1 VGPVVNGFN
10 GLQDGQILSGKV
22 VIEAVVAGN
31 NIDRV
36 VFQLDGPQSKRYTD
50 RSAPYFF
57 RGDSNGVPNRWNT
70 TRFPDGDYIMT
81 ATATD
86 TAGQSGVLSVHFR
99 IANNAQPQPTST
111 AAPEPTA
118 TTMPALSGPVVTG
131 FNGVQEG
138 QTING
143 TVGIEAVPLTRQ
155 AQMAR
160 EQGYANGTMDPASL
174 VVAVASLFART
185 GNCSGQYQLFDGAR
199 RYDLALA
206 QGGYADL
213 TEMPNSYYAGS
224 ATECTATPQL
234 VAGFQQSA
242 LNANLYPQSA
252 KLWMAPAIAGFPTVP
267 VRILARSAFGDMTLE
282 LVKVT
287 Q

>member
-1 VGPVVNGFN
+1 MTARFWRRLA
-10 GLQDGQILSGKV
+10 GLT
-22 VIEAVVAGN
+22 VAG
-31 NIDRV
+31 
-36 VFQLDGPQSKRYTD
+36 LLAGL
-50 RSAPYFF
+50 APAA
-57 RGDSNGVPNRWNT
+57 
-70 TRFPDGDYIMT
+70 M
-81 ATATD
+81 
-86 TAGQSGVLSVHFR
+86 AGQAQLSYVGYLAGAPVLSLEAT
-99 IANNAQPQPTST
+99 IT
-111 AAPEPTA
+111 APEGAKPGDGAYFISADIA
-118 TTMPALSGPVVTG
+118 TLGNLALLYPFTQTLQANGALAAGKASPSQYQSTMRIFGR
-131 FNGVQEG
+131 QESVIL
-138 QTING
+138 TYAPNG

-174 VVAVASLFART
+174 IVAVASLFART
-185 GNCSGQYQLFDGAR
+185 GSCAGQYQLFDGAR

-213 TEMPNSYYAGS
+213 NGMPNSYYAGP

-252 KLWMAPAIAGFPTVP
+252 KLWMAPAIANFPTVP

-287 Q
+287 R

>member
-1 VGPVVNGFN
+1 MRARFWRRLAGLAAAGLLAGFAPAASASQAQLSYVGY
-10 GLQDGQILSGKV
+10 L
-22 VIEAVVAGN
+22 AG
-31 NIDRV
+31 
-36 VFQLDGPQSKRYTD
+36 
-50 RSAPYFF
+50 AP
-57 RGDSNGVPNRWNT
+57 
-70 TRFPDGDYIMT
+70 
-81 ATATD
+81 
-86 TAGQSGVLSVHFR
+86 VLSLEASITVPEGAKPGDGAYFISADIATLGNLALLYPFTQRLQANGALKGGTASPSQYQSTMR
-99 IANNAQPQPTST
+99 ILNRQESVILTY
-111 AAPEPTA
+111 EP
-118 TTMPALSGPVVTG
+118 
-131 FNGVQEG
+131 
-138 QTING
+138 NG

-174 VVAVASLFART
+174 IVAVASLFART
-185 GNCSGQYQLFDGAR
+185 GSCAGQYQLFDGAR

-224 ATECTATPQL
+224 ATECTATSQL

-252 KLWMAPAIAGFPTVP
+252 RLWMAPAIAGFPTVP

-287 Q
+287 R

>member
-1 VGPVVNGFN
+1 MGLLAGLAPAAAAANQAQLSYVGY
-10 GLQDGQILSGKV
+10 L
-22 VIEAVVAGN
+22 AG
-31 NIDRV
+31 
-36 VFQLDGPQSKRYTD
+36 
-50 RSAPYFF
+50 AP
-57 RGDSNGVPNRWNT
+57 
-70 TRFPDGDYIMT
+70 
-81 ATATD
+81 
-86 TAGQSGVLSVHFR
+86 VLSLEANITVPAGTKPGNGAYFISAD
-99 IANNAQPQPTST
+99 IATLGNLALLYPFTQTLQANGALKGGKASPSQYQST
-111 AAPEPTA
+111 MRSFSRQESVILTYAP
-118 TTMPALSGPVVTG
+118 
-131 FNGVQEG
+131 
-138 QTING
+138 NG

-174 VVAVASLFART
+174 VVAVASLFANT
-185 GNCSGQYQLFDGAR
+185 GSCNGQYQLFDGAR
-199 RYDLALA
+199 RYDLTLS

-213 TEMPNSYYAGS
+213 VEMPTSYYAGS
-224 ATECTATPQL
+224 ATECIATPQL

-252 KLWMAPAIAGFPTVP
+252 KLWMAPAIAGFATVP